1 MGMIMDT
8 PLNDTSPSDNTIPA
22 AQRALSTLADHPEDA
37 AALETLAVSNVLVP
51 VPTGTDD
58 DEPDD
63 RLGLLTLPVIEDP
76 AHEPRVPVFT
86 SELRMA
92 RTLPRIAGYRRV
104 PMALLAAYWPAD
116 DLGMVI
122 DVGDPDALTL
132 TAERVRHLVA
142 RP

>member
-1 MGMIMDT
+1 MDT
-8 PLNDTSPSDNTIPA
+8 PVNNTYPSDNTIPA
-22 AQRALSTLADHPEDA
+22 AQRALRTLADHPEDA

-51 VPTGTDD
+51 VPPDMDD
-58 DEPDD
+58 VPED
-63 RLGLLTLPVIEDP
+63 RPETLTLPVIEDP

-92 RTLPRIAGYRRV
+92 RTLPGTTGYRQV

-132 TAERVRHLVA
+132 TAERVRHLVS